1 MIENEASTNFFFF
14 FPNSWKVD
22 VKQQDLTIHK
32 GTADDTVFAS
42 GGSLGANFEISLF
55 K

>member
-1 MIENEASTNFFFF
+1 MTENGDLTNVPHFFA
-14 FPNSWKVD
+14 NSWKVE